1 MSNKGLVSIIQ
12 KELPKFNS
20 EKKHPIR
27 NWVKDMKRH
36 LTKDDVQMT
45 EKCMKKCPTSFN
57 TKDVQIESSSG
68 LGI

>member
-1 MSNKGLVSIIQ
+1 
-12 KELPKFNS
+12 
-20 EKKHPIR
+20 
-27 NWVKDMKRH
+27 MKRH